1 VTAAGSRGLAR
12 VVVVGPTGA
21 GKSVLAQRLAAR
33 LGAPYIELDELFWDA
48 GWTQA
53 APDVFRTRVERAT
66 DSPRWVVAGNYGR
79 VRDLLWPRA
88 DTIVWLDYGFPLV
101 LRRLTARTVR
111 RAVTGE
117 VLWNGNREY
126 FWEHCRLW
134 SEKSLFHWLVKT
146 YWAYRRELPVLF
158 ARPEHRHLRI
168 VHLRRPREAEA
179 WLADL
184 APE

>member
-1 VTAAGSRGLAR
+1 MTAAGSRGLAR

-33 LGAPYIELDELFWDA
+33 LGAPYIELDELFGDA

-53 APDVFRTRVERAT
+53 APDLFRTRVERAT
-66 DSPRWVVAGNYGR
+66 DNPRWVEAGNYGR

-168 VHLRRPREAEA
+168 VRLRRPRETET

>member
-1 VTAAGSRGLAR
+1 MPGTMPGTMRGLAR
-12 VVVVGPTGA
+12 VVVVGATGA
-21 GKSVLAQRLAAR
+21 GKSILAQRVATR
-33 LGAPYIELDELFWDA
+33 LGAEYVELDALFWDA

-53 APDVFRTRVERAT
+53 GPDLFRARVERAT
-66 DSPRWVVAGNYGR
+66 AGSRWVVAGNYGR

-88 DTIVWLDYGFPLV
+88 DTIVSLDYAFPLV

-117 VLWNGNREY
+117 VPWNGNREH

-134 SEKSLFHWLVKT
+134 SEKS
-146 YWAYRRELPVLF
+146 VLF
-158 ARPEHRHLRI
+158 AQPAHTHLRI
-168 VHLRRPREAEA
+168 ARVRRPREAEA
-179 WLADL
+179 WLAAL